1 MFSFLAPIFLWALS
15 AALVPLIL
23 HMMQRRRIIT
33 IPFSTVRF
41 LKLAQKKSANR
52 IRMEN
57 ILLWLLRTL
66 LMIFIALAFAA
77 PVFRTSSFSN
87 LLSTSR
93 RDISIVWDASYSM
106 GYVSGQKNVWDES
119 QNAVCAIIESL
130 RSGDRVSLFLAD
142 DSGTALVEQ
151 PSSDR
156 KMVLDIAKA
165 QKPRNSASQILPAL
179 QAAYDSLAGSD
190 RSEKEIFIISDGQNL
205 PWSDFRKARGAGE
218 STEGKPARPP
228 AALEAQLPRAG
239 NATNSIAG
247 GPVQNA
253 TNAAVETT
261 ETEDEEIPS
270 IPSANESQTNTFP
283 KAVKKTPDRK
293 NIPVFAGILGV
304 VAPENSAP
312 LALEIQPSTLMA
324 NMPAQ
329 LQVKIGHTG
338 SAHNDSV
345 ALFIDNKEI
354 CRRSV
359 IMQADARNN
368 IVFPIPE
375 LPAGNYT
382 ARIETAP
389 DGLEIDNSFFLLLN
403 VRNTLPVLCVG
414 TENDSFF
421 LMKALNPSGNP
432 AAIAVR
438 RIEPQAVGA
447 EQKLA
452 DYSAIFLCNA
462 VPLAG
467 EALMPLEQY
476 VQKGGVLALFPGDR
490 GAPGDYASWGCL
502 PALPQKVE
510 ELRGTDIRQMLRL
523 VKPGDAL
530 FRGMK
535 LPPGAVPTIAA
546 NRMLAW
552 GKPAPKSEIVVDSD
566 RGKPFLLRRN
576 YGKGHV
582 LCFSVSADRRWS
594 NLPLSAFFLPIVHQ
608 IVRFGSDLKSASPFF
623 WSARNLII
631 SDFAGVNPDSG
642 EITDPAGN
650 SIPIAR
656 IKSADNAVISVVKD
670 ASGPGIYRIKGAGK
684 ENTEAPPLFAINVP
698 RAESDLTRIDPD
710 EIPKLLG
717 GGKVYLAQ
725 NQENLLRL
733 ISEHRMG
740 RPVAEQLLWAAFL
753 IGIMEF
759 LLANRASRKATTL
772 SQQLHIESSGRVK
785 GKAS

>member
-1 MFSFLAPIFLWALS
+1 MFSFLTPIFLWALT
-15 AALVPLIL
+15 AAAIPLIL

-66 LMIFIALAFAA
+66 LVICIVLAFAG
-77 PVFRTSSFSN
+77 PVFRTSSFGN
-87 LLSTSR
+87 FLSTSR
-93 RDISIVWDASYSM
+93 RDIAIVWDASYSM
-106 GYVSGQKNVWDES
+106 GYVSGQKNVWEDS
-119 QNAVCAIIESL
+119 RSAVRAIIESL
-130 RSGDRVSLFLAD
+130 RSGDRVSLFIAD

-151 PSSDR
+151 PTSDR
-156 KMVLDIAKA
+156 NMVLDLAKA
-165 QKPRNSASQILPAL
+165 QKPRNSTSRIQPAL
-179 QAAYDSLAGSD
+179 QAAYDSLSGSD
-190 RSEKEIFIISDGQNL
+190 RSEKEIFIVTDGQKL
-205 PWSDFRKARGAGE
+205 PWSDFRETRGE
-218 STEGKPARPP
+218 VKSTEEK
-228 AALEAQLPRAG
+228 
-239 NATNSIAG
+239 
-247 GPVQNA
+247 NA
-253 TNAAVETT
+253 TNAAGETT
-261 ETEDEEIPS
+261 ETEDEKITA
-270 IPSANESQTNTFP
+270 ANESSTNP
-283 KAVKKTPDRK
+283 VAKAATKAPDRPATSPLDKK
-293 NIPVFAGILGV
+293 NIPVFAVILGAA
-304 VAPENSAP
+304 APENSAP

-338 SAHNDSV
+338 GAGGGSA
-345 ALFIDNKEI
+345 AFFIDDKEI

-359 IMQADARNN
+359 ILPADSQND

-375 LPAGNYT
+375 LPTGTYT

-389 DGLEIDNSFFLLLN
+389 DGLEIDNNFFLLLN

-447 EQKLA
+447 EQKLS

-476 VQKGGVLALFPGDR
+476 AQKGGVLALFPGDR

-502 PALPQKVE
+502 PAMPQTVE
-510 ELRGTDIRQMLRL
+510 EPRGTDIRQMLRL

-535 LPPGAVPTIAA
+535 LPPGTVPTIAV

-552 GKPAPKSEIVVDSD
+552 GKPAPKSEIVIDTD
-566 RGKPFLLRRN
+566 RGKPFLLRRD
-576 YGKGHV
+576 YGKGII
-582 LCFSVSADRRWS
+582 LCFAVSADRRWS
-594 NLPLSAFFLPIVHQ
+594 NLPLSAFFLPVVHQ
-608 IVRFGSDLKSASPFF
+608 VVRFGSDLKSASPFF
-623 WSARNLII
+623 WSTRNLVI
-631 SDFAGVNPDSG
+631 SDLAGVTPDSG
-642 EITDPAGN
+642 ELADPAGN

-656 IKSADNAVISVVKD
+656 IKSPDNTVLAVVKE
-670 ASGPGIYRIKGAGK
+670 ANTPGIYRIKGAK
-684 ENTEAPPLFAINVP
+684 EKPLFAINVP
-698 RAESDLTRIDPD
+698 RAESNLTPIDPD
-710 EIPKLLG
+710 EIPKLISAG
-717 GGKVYLAQ
+717 KSGKVYLAR
-725 NQENLLRL
+725 NQETLLRL
-733 ISEHRMG
+733 INEHRMG
-740 RPVAEQLLWAAFL
+740 RPMAEQLLWAAFL
-753 IGIMEF
+753 IGILEF
-759 LLANRASRKATTL
+759 LMANRASRKAATL